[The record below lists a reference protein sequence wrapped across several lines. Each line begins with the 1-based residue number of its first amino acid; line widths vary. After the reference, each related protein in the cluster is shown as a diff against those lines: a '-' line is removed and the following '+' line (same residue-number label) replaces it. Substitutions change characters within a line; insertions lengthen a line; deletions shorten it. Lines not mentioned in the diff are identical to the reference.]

1 MIRKPPKT
9 QRALEKFESFNPTTQ
24 RVISTFTN
32 NPHTFGNNKIT
43 AENQR
48 LLSTLE
54 KLQLGALAFCL
65 ERSVGINSLA
75 RETSAESGSKTEN
88 RDRLRLLQREP
99 CPERRDGTEKRLQAL
114 AAPKTET
121 GAANCETSSA
131 AESNRHGRGF
141 H

>member
-1 MIRKPPKT
+1 
-9 QRALEKFESFNPTTQ
+9 
-24 RVISTFTN
+24 VISTFTN
-32 NPHTFGNNKIT
+32 KNPHTFGNNKIT

-54 KLQLGALAFCL
+54 KRQLGALAFCF

-131 AESNRHGRGF
+131 VESNRHGRGF